1 MEHVRPPYISP
12 RLRPP
17 GLGRQTFLLVRREV
31 AAKFASVWFWLVA
44 SALCLMAY
52 VYGSGFAR
60 TFETE
65 SVVVTADPLA
75 GLNTL
80 VVAFLGLV
88 LGLRLAGSLSWEREH
103 RTLEVLLV
111 GPVPSSVVVL
121 AKYLAELLVLAA
133 LVAVYCLYLAAA
145 QPLGAGVTG
154 AGDFAGILENGLFV
168 LPVMAM
174 GLAVS
179 GMTASVRMAVVL
191 YLALVALLATYEV
204 VLGLLRTMP
213 ADSMSL
219 FSLYLRALLEAATPL
234 LHALSPVAG
243 IAFLAERL
251 VTQQALPLSQSLGV
265 VVLTAGLLLFA
276 CIATR
281 MKGP

>member
-17 GLGRQTFLLVRREV
+17 GLRRQTFLLVRREV
-31 AAKFASVWFWLVA
+31 AAKFASLWFWLVA

-52 VYGSGFAR
+52 VYGAGFVR

-80 VVAFLGLV
+80 MVAFLGLV
-88 LGLRLAGSLSWEREH
+88 LGLRLAGALSWEREH
-103 RTLEVLLV
+103 RTLEVLFV
-111 GPVPSSVVVL
+111 GPVPSSVIVL

-133 LVAVYCLYLAAA
+133 LVAIYCLYLAVA

-154 AGDFAGILENGLFV
+154 VGDFAGILENGLFV

-219 FSLYLRALLEAATPL
+219 FSLYLRALLEVAAPL
-234 LHALSPVAG
+234 FHALSPVAG

-265 VVLTAGLLLFA
+265 VALTAGLLLFS
-276 CIATR
+276 CIVTK
-281 MKGP
+281 MKGA

>member
-1 MEHVRPPYISP
+1 MEHVRPPHIFP
-12 RLRPP
+12 RLHSP
-17 GLGRQTFLLVRREV
+17 GLARQTFLLVRREV
-31 AAKFASVWFWLVA
+31 AAKFASLWFWLVA
-44 SALCLMAY
+44 SALCLIAY
-52 VYGSGFAR
+52 VYGIGFAR

-88 LGLRLAGSLSWEREH
+88 LGLRLAGALSWEREH
-103 RTLEVLLV
+103 RTLDVLLV
-111 GPVPSSVVVL
+111 GPVPLSVIVL
-121 AKYLAELLVLAA
+121 AKYLAELAVLAA
-133 LVAVYCLYLAAA
+133 LVAVHCLYLVIA

-154 AGDFAGILENGLFV
+154 AGDFAAILANGLFV

-219 FSLYLRALLEAATPL
+219 FSLYLRALLEAAAPAF
-234 LHALSPVAG
+234 HALSPVAG

-251 VTQQALPLSQSLGV
+251 VTQQALPLSQSVGV
-265 VVLTAGLLLFA
+265 VTLTAGLLLLSW
-276 CIATR
+276 IVTR
-281 MKGP
+281 MKGA

>member
-1 MEHVRPPYISP
+1 MEHVRPPHIFP
-12 RLRPP
+12 RLHPP
-17 GLGRQTFLLVRREV
+17 GLARQTFLLVRREV
-31 AAKFASVWFWLVA
+31 AAKFASLWFWLVA
-44 SALCLMAY
+44 SALCLIAY
-52 VYGSGFAR
+52 VYGAGFAR

-65 SVVVTADPLA
+65 SIVVTADPLA

-111 GPVPSSVVVL
+111 GPMPLSVIVL

-133 LVAVYCLYLAAA
+133 LVAVYCLYLAIA

-154 AGDFAGILENGLFV
+154 AGDFAAILANVLFV

-219 FSLYLRALLEAATPL
+219 FSLYLRALLEAAAPVFHT
-234 LHALSPVAG
+234 LSPVAG

-251 VTQQALPLSQSLGV
+251 VTQQALALSQSVGV
-265 VVLTAGLLLFA
+265 VALTAGLLLLSW
-276 CIATR
+276 IVSR
-281 MKGP
+281 MKGA